1 MSIDL
6 SLLASIIKTIG
17 DIKSILD
24 AVGAANMLQRQ
35 NRLNELKDKITSLE
49 QQVNTGFPTLTQLLR
64 SYSSVLSDVK
74 VVTAISNKA
83 SELIAI
89 APDKALL
96 YKETFINQIEVNHA
110 QINSGISQLPPLN
123 VREAGEL
130 SGKLNSIRDVIRD
143 IKRENDIQS
152 IKRTFENLSTQYTD
166 VQSILSRLV
175 EIILSSLES
184 RN

>member
-1 MSIDL
+1 MIFDL
-6 SLLASIIKTIG
+6 SLIASILRTIG

-24 AVGAANMLQRQ
+24 TVEKTNIFQRQ
-35 NRLNELKDKITSLE
+35 PKLDELKREITSLE
-49 QQVNTGFPTLTQLLR
+49 QQVNTGFPTLVQLLR
-64 SYSSVLSDVK
+64 SYSSILSDVK

-96 YKETFINQIEVNHA
+96 YTGNFINQIEANHG
-110 QINSGISQLPPLN
+110 QINLGISQLPPLN

-130 SGKLNSIRDVIRD
+130 SGRLNSIRDLIRD
-143 IKRENDIQS
+143 IKREDDIQS
-152 IKRTFENLSTQYTD
+152 IKRTFENISTQYTD